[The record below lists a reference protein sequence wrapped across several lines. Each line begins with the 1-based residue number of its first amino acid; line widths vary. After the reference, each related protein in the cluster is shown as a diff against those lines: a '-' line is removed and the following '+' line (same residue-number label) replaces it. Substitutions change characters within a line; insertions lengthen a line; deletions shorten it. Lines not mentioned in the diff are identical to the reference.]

1 MSELS
6 VFKSRAPT
14 MGYVFKTGKVVHFM
28 GGIYA
33 TSSKAEIEE
42 LTTECENGHPNFY
55 IDPTQKTLDSEMLDP
70 IAVLRATIRAEEVA
84 KLRAMGDPLRDMGS
98 TPQGKLEGI
107 ANSHSINGLQAASE
121 AQAVAAQT
129 MIPPSGAV
137 NKPIVLATSKK

>member
-33 TSSKAEIEE
+33 TAAKNEIEE

-55 IDPTQKTLDSEMLDP
+55 IDPTQRVLDSEMLDP

-121 AQAVAAQT
+121 AQATAAQT
-129 MIPPSGAV
+129 VIPPSGAV

>member
-14 MGYVFKTGKVVHFM
+14 MGYVFKSGKVVHFM
-28 GGIYA
+28 GGMYA
-33 TSSKAEIEE
+33 TASKSEIEE

-55 IDPTQKTLDSEMLDP
+55 IDPSQKTLDSEALDP
-70 IAVLRATIRAEEVA
+70 IAVLRATIRAEEIA
-84 KLRAMGDPLRDMGS
+84 KLQAMGDPLRDMGS

-121 AQAVAAQT
+121 AQAQAAQT
-129 MIPPSGAV
+129 VIPPSGAV
-137 NKPIVLATSKK
+137 NKPIVLASTKK